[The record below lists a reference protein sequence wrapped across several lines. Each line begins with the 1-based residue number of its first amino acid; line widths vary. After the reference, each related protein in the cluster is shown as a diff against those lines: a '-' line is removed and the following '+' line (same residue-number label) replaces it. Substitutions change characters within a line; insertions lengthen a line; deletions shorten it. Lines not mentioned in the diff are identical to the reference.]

1 MTLVEIINEIKRI
14 ADKQPNINYVG
25 EGDIYSLN
33 SLPNI
38 DYSVFFITQNA
49 HNQTENTITYN
60 FNLYYVDRLTENQD
74 NTLDIQSAGILMLG
88 NIINTI
94 NELIDEVELV
104 YDIQFQPFTHK
115 FADDCAGVYATCS
128 FEVSNNLG
136 VCAF

>member
-1 MTLVEIINEIKRI
+1 MTLVEIVNEIKKI
-14 ADKQPNINYVG
+14 ADAQPNINYVG

-49 HNQTENTITYN
+49 HNQGENTITYN

-74 NTLDIQSAGILMLG
+74 NTLDIQSAGILLLG

-94 NELIDEVELV
+94 NELVDEVELI
-104 YDIQFQPFTHK
+104 YDIQYQPFTHK

-128 FEVSNNLG
+128 IEVSNNLG
-136 VCAF
+136 ICAF